1 MHFASSWFG
10 PDYHFG
16 VLGPSGSFARL
27 GSAQLNSIERQSAAA
42 CRPISAAFFKPAPG
56 HVPLIW
62 LSLARRVFA
71 LMKCCEKVPRTNCQ
85 NVRSRYVARVRHPW
99 YLTCACAGCTSHS
112 VPTVSKAHLC
122 KRCAPTFA
130 ILGDNELSA
139 GGLDA
144 TLDCSGKHCSC
155 CGHCGTRLALR
166 IATLVHPP
174 AITLATARGGGCV
187 GRYRS

>member
-1 MHFASSWFG
+1 VRGTLHFASSWFG

-71 LMKCCEKVPRTNCQ
+71 FMKCCEKVPKNFQRFSVAPLPKILRFFGVCDDSAAARAIKLFVSAHAHCWHLSQSLVSTMTYWMAARAKRACGFTCQ
-85 NVRSRYVARVRHPW
+85 CCRHQ
-99 YLTCACAGCTSHS
+99 
-112 VPTVSKAHLC
+112 
-122 KRCAPTFA
+122 
-130 ILGDNELSA
+130 
-139 GGLDA
+139 
-144 TLDCSGKHCSC
+144 
-155 CGHCGTRLALR
+155 
-166 IATLVHPP
+166 
-174 AITLATARGGGCV
+174 
-187 GRYRS
+187 